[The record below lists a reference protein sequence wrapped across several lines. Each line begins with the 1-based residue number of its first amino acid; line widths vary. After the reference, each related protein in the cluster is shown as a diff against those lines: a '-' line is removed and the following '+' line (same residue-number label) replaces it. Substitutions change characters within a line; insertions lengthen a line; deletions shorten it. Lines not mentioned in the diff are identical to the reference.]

1 MRARRRAFHRDR
13 RLVDGYFSE
22 EIFMRR
28 MNTLYS
34 IALVLA
40 PLVGLTIGAS
50 TASAQAKTFKVDGN
64 GGSSIQFVSDA
75 PLEKFTGKT
84 TSLSGEIT
92 VDPAKAD
99 KGKGEIKADV
109 ATIKTNVALRD
120 EHLAGENWLDA
131 KKYPHAKFVITKISG
146 GTALKPNDLTELKI
160 AGKFTIHGV
169 TKDVNTTA
177 KVRYTPGAKAAL
189 RVQSSFTIH
198 LEDYKVSIPKI
209 VSLKVSPDIVVNVDL
224 KATAS

>member
-1 MRARRRAFHRDR
+1 MR
-13 RLVDGYFSE
+13 RL
-22 EIFMRR
+22 
-28 MNTLYS
+28 NTLYS
-34 IALVLA
+34 LALFLA
-40 PLVGLTIGAS
+40 PLTGLMVGAS
-50 TASAQAKTFKVDGN
+50 SASAQAKTFKVDTT

-84 TSLSGEIT
+84 TSLSGDIM

-99 KGKGEIKADV
+99 KAKAEIKAEV
-109 ATIKTNVALRD
+109 GTIKTNVQLRD

-131 KKYPHAKFVITKISG
+131 KKYPQAKFVISKISG
-146 GTALKPNDLTELKI
+146 ATALKANDLTEVKI

-177 KVRYTPGAKAAL
+177 KVRYTPGAKPAL
-189 RVQSSFTIH
+189 RVQSTFTIH

-209 VSLKVSPDIVVNVDL
+209 VSLKVSPDIVVNVDI